1 MKPIDTTARPTVILA
16 TLAAIAI
23 VLAVFA
29 TAATVIVASD
39 VTREREQMQQR
50 GAVSSIPLAD
60 ARASLAASASLR
72 GLVDSLVAPLAP
84 FADADSQTVALMVH
98 QWDTSG
104 TRHAVFAR
112 PGAAG
117 VPASPPRATASQL
130 GSLLHALRG
139 DSTLDTAALAR
150 AVEDTASPWLA
161 VWRRFARSTPLPPL
175 WGYRAGLPGVEST
188 FDLPVRRYGGA
199 RQLMLLNEL
208 AGRLALQAGD
218 HASAATRGLE
228 NVAASRHYLDSP
240 ILVDFLVG
248 RTFALA
254 GARLVAD
261 AARAAGDA
269 RRVAQAEELERLAT
283 NNASSLL
290 ALQRAAE
297 RDAASPSGTLA
308 MELFDD
314 EKLPF
319 AVRVEILYANV
330 LGGCGH
336 TREVLFGFSPERET
350 RLAALASQ
358 HREHP
363 AFGPMLELLPRA
375 ARKVRES
382 PTSLLSPD
390 VWPTAGVLD
399 VLLPESVAAR
409 TVLCQQ
415 SM

>member
-1 MKPIDTTARPTVILA
+1 VKPIDTTARPTVILA

-39 VTREREQMQQR
+39 VTREREQLQQR
-50 GAVSSIPLAD
+50 GAVATIPLAE
-60 ARASLAASASLR
+60 ARASLAVSASLR
-72 GLVDSLVAPLAP
+72 GVVDSLVAPLGP
-84 FADADSQTVALMVH
+84 FEAADSQTVALMVH
-98 QWDTSG
+98 QWDSSQPL
-104 TRHAVFAR
+104 HAVFMR
-112 PGAAG
+112 PAAAQR
-117 VPASPPRATASQL
+117 PTDPPRTTSDQIAA
-130 GSLLHALRG
+130 LLRAARG
-139 DSTLDTAALAR
+139 DSALDAATLALAV
-150 AVEDTASPWLA
+150 ADTGSSWLG
-161 VWRRFARSTPLPPL
+161 VWRRFARSAPLPAM
-175 WGYRAGLPGVEST
+175 WGYRDGLPGVEST
-188 FDLPVRRYGGA
+188 FDLPLRRFRGA
-199 RQLMLLNEL
+199 RQLMQLNEL
-208 AGRLALQAGD
+208 AGRLALRAGD
-218 HASAATRGLE
+218 HASATQRGLE

-240 ILVDFLVG
+240 IIVDFLVG
-248 RTFALA
+248 RSIALD

-261 AARAAGDA
+261 AARAAGDTRQLA
-269 RRVAQAEELERLAT
+269 RAEELERLAT

-314 EKLPF
+314 DKLPF

-336 TREVLFGFSPERET
+336 TREVLFGFSPERES
-350 RLAALASQ
+350 RLAALAAK
-358 HREHP
+358 HRDHP
-363 AFGPMLELLPRA
+363 AFGPMLELIPRA
-375 ARKVRES
+375 ARRVREA

-390 VWPTAGVLD
+390 VWPSAGVLD